1 MIKPSDK
8 QKAFMDFKPN
18 ENTIKLAS
26 IRTPNESNPNEA
38 LESLKLL
45 GGFSWHNKPFKKSF
59 PDLFNNVEHA
69 LLKAQEN
76 EKELEFF
83 KKVKTMLKQKDCV
96 LRYVE
101 SEDCFATRTMLSGW
115 YKLTPQ
121 FVEDNIREEIKP
133 LPAIEKIK
141 QLKEENVEYK
151 KVFEIIKK
159 KNVEIQLLKESET
172 VEDYNGHFI
181 ISDYQELTEEE
192 FDTLKRW
199 VENEKRI

>member
-69 LLKAQEN
+69 LLKAQE
-76 EKELEFF
+76 LES
-83 KKVKTMLKQKDCV
+83 KLQRWYDLLSMDGINSKQVVK
-96 LRYVE
+96 
-101 SEDCFATRTMLSGW
+101 
-115 YKLTPQ
+115 
-121 FVEDNIREEIKP
+121 EEIY
-133 LPAIEKIK
+133 
-141 QLKEENVEYK
+141 N
-151 KVFEIIKK
+151 
-159 KNVEIQLLKESET
+159 LLNILNNNSK
-172 VEDYNGHFI
+172 
-181 ISDYQELTEEE
+181 
-192 FDTLKRW
+192 
-199 VENEKRI
+199 